1 MKIWVLSQVLLKKQN
16 LYILHWVKFLI
27 KDWIKKKKKE
37 GHLKR
42 LKNIE
47 DRNEELLKTTKNKT
61 ENIKEITDSFK
72 ESLGPEA
79 KALVEEIRTIKK
91 KMLITKN
98 LKLLVVTMLR
108 MILVIKKHLKSYLM
122 TFIVKK

>member
-1 MKIWVLSQVLLKKQN
+1 M
-16 LYILHWVKFLI
+16 
-27 KDWIKKKKKE
+27 
-37 GHLKR
+37 KR

-91 KMLITKN
+91 NVDYKKFKITGGN
-98 LKLLVVTMLR
+98 NVTYDF
-108 MILVIKKHLKSYLM
+108 SD
-122 TFIVKK
+122 